1 MKKRLLVL
9 FLAVVGM
16 QMPSEAQT
24 ELTYPKFTKVLEVT
38 SKSVN
43 IRKEPSTQSAKLG
56 NSPEY
61 LLVLDEN
68 EEWYH
73 ACILKEGAVLP
84 QLGYVSKKVC
94 KVKPSP
100 NLDGNY
106 VKQCWDGAGVSIEN
120 RTNGKYKGYCIITY
134 YEFYCGAERN
144 WIFIGKN
151 KGNVCIG
158 RQCSYSR
165 VWSDDTEYSLQSNNG
180 EALEVPMSR
189 IGDSDGPDWNKL
201 TDREIDKI
209 MSFDSIEL
217 MVAGTQTQ
225 AYRDGLGTTT
235 ESGKGV
241 VTYSFDKAKYTGET
255 MITK

>member
-1 MKKRLLVL
+1 MHR
-9 FLAVVGM
+9 
-16 QMPSEAQT
+16 
-24 ELTYPKFTKVLEVT
+24 
-38 SKSVN
+38 
-43 IRKEPSTQSAKLG
+43 
-56 NSPEY
+56 
-61 LLVLDEN
+61 
-68 EEWYH
+68 H
-73 ACILKEGAVLP
+73 
-84 QLGYVSKKVC
+84 
-94 KVKPSP
+94 
-100 NLDGNY
+100 
-106 VKQCWDGAGVSIEN
+106 
-120 RTNGKYKGYCIITY
+120 
-134 YEFYCGAERN
+134 
-144 WIFIGKN
+144 IGKN

-158 RQCSYSR
+158 KQCYYWR
-165 VWSDDTEYSLQSNNG
+165 VWSDDTEYSLQSING

-235 ESGKGV
+235 ESGNGV

>member
-1 MKKRLLVL
+1 MKKRLLIL

-16 QMPSEAQT
+16 EMTSEAQT
-24 ELTYPKFTKVLEVT
+24 ELTYPKFTKVLKVT

-84 QLGYVSKKVC
+84 QPGYVSKKVC

-100 NLDGNY
+100 NLDDNY
-106 VKQCWDGAGVSIEN
+106 VKQCWGEAGVSIEN

-158 RQCSYSR
+158 RQCYYSR
-165 VWSDDTEYSLQSNNG
+165 VWSDDTEYSLLSNNG
-180 EALEVPMSR
+180 ELQVPISR
-189 IGDSDGPDWNKL
+189 IGDSDNPDWNKL

-217 MVAGTQTQ
+217 MVAGTQTHG
-225 AYRDGLGTTT
+225 YRDGLEATI
-235 ESGKGV
+235 ESGNGV
-241 VTYSFDKAKYTGET
+241 VTYSFDEAKYTGET
-255 MITK
+255 MSTK